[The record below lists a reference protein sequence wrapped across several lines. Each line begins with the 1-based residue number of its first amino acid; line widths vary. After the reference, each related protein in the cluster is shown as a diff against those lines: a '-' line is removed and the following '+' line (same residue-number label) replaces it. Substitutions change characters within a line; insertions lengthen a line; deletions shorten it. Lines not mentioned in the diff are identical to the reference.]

1 MFLEK
6 FFTSLC
12 FLNLFKL
19 WICWEPCKYRLGKFN
34 CLWTLPYHLYLISQI
49 DAFKGALQELLV
61 LIKKWVF
68 QDYLIPPLI
77 STCKAHKL
85 RENTR
90 HTMLH
95 TRLYISGQIQKICFL
110 QSNIAICL
118 RLYGTSVLQN
128 LFDCYYFLLFF
139 VSETVFAWFAIGF
152 NRFFSLFCKVL
163 GAFWGVPIM
172 VLTEKKYTYICGNT
186 SIERVI
192 KVFFVW
198 ANLIVKV
205 SWMFLVSKIAN
216 VV

>member
-34 CLWTLPYHLYLISQI
+34 CLWTLPSHLYLFSQI

-118 RLYGTSVLQN
+118 CLYGTSVLQN
-128 LFDCYYFLLFF
+128 LFHCLYFWSFFCVRDRHRGLQWVLMVFSARFLVPSGGFLLWILRKRSTPTF
-139 VSETVFAWFAIGF
+139 V
-152 NRFFSLFCKVL
+152 R
-163 GAFWGVPIM
+163 
-172 VLTEKKYTYICGNT
+172 NT
-186 SIERVI
+186 AIERVI
-192 KVFFVW
+192 KFFLCVQTW
-198 ANLIVKV
+198 L
-205 SWMFLVSKIAN
+205 
-216 VV
+216 